1 MAMSSL
7 PAVTSG
13 QPASPQGGKPAQ
25 DDRSAGGF
33 AQLFAQASQPGKTAG
48 SVEGS
53 ARSATNNATNS
64 ATNSATNRSAGSL
77 ADATGEH
84 NDSDDAMTLAS
95 EGAQALLNLP
105 AQAGAV
111 LATSKG
117 ALAGSQAAVL
127 AAASTDANPG
137 GTGNGLIPGFA
148 SDELAGIQERLDT
161 LARFR
166 DSAPLNPLGQAIA
179 QIQQVSQ
186 QGGLE
191 RNLLSQA
198 GGDIAPKAAILD
210 NAGMKSGQSALL
222 EAGEASVL
230 AGEKGTSGTLSGIS
244 GSASTGPVNSGGA
257 TLNWTQQLQ
266 TQVAAS
272 TSGASAQG
280 QGEGGDWLTS
290 ISESLSAARTGN
302 VETSAMP
309 LHAGAGSGA
318 TPSTAT
324 LSASVVQTPT
334 LSAPLAS
341 AEWQQ
346 SLGQQLVNLQQ
357 RGGQRVQ
364 LHLNPA
370 ELGPLSISLRVDD
383 QLAQAQFMSANPQV
397 RAAVEQAIPQLR
409 EALGEAG
416 IQLGEAMVGDQ
427 QPGQQQGQDG
437 TDAHRVAGSM
447 GSGTHSVTN
456 DALDDAALGLAISG
470 VDLYA

>member
-33 AQLFAQASQPGKTAG
+33 AQLFAQASQPGKPAG
-48 SVEGS
+48 GVEGGS
-53 ARSATNNATNS
+53 ARG

-77 ADATGEH
+77 ADAAGEQ

-95 EGAQALLNLP
+95 DGAQALLSLP

-117 ALAGSQAAVL
+117 ALAGSQATVL
-127 AAASTDANPG
+127 AAATADANPG
-137 GTGNGLIPGFA
+137 GTGNGLISGFA

-166 DSAPLNPLGQAIA
+166 DNTPLNPLGQAIA
-179 QIQQVSQ
+179 QVQQVSQ

-198 GGDIAPKAAILD
+198 GGNALKAALD
-210 NAGMKSGQSALL
+210 ATDLKNGQPVSLGTGGTVTDDKAAAGASAT
-222 EAGEASVL
+222 AGA
-230 AGEKGTSGTLSGIS
+230 AN
-244 GSASTGPVNSGGA
+244 SASMGALSNGGA

-272 TSGASAQG
+272 PGGAGAQG
-280 QGEGGDWLTS
+280 QGGGGAWLSS

-302 VETSAMP
+302 AETSAMP

-370 ELGPLSISLRVDD
+370 ELGPLSISLKVDD

-456 DALDDAALGLAISG
+456 DALDDAALGLAGGLAISG